1 MDPLTHIF
9 TAYAEFTLA
18 AFQFLLTLGIPE
30 HTLEML
36 IAQYL

>member
-1 MDPLTHIF
+1 MDPLTSFF
-9 TAYAEFTLA
+9 TAYAELTLA
-18 AFQFLLTLGIPE
+18 VFQFLLSLGIPE